1 MSSIINFFDKDI
13 TMYYHDIN
21 NNCAV
26 NKSIK
31 SGRIWEKKLINIYQ
45 QFVNKESI
53 VLDIGSNLGS
63 HTVPL
68 SLLCKEV
75 YSFEA
80 QKKIYQLLSKTIKH
94 NNISN
99 VNLFNVIV
107 TRDGWKEAEFSNSED
122 GRASL
127 TCLRPNLKGY
137 TTLEKCMS
145 IDSIHFDRLDFIK
158 IDVEKSEWLVL
169 DGSVETIK
177 RHRPVIILET
187 YKTKTNMLR
196 LVNFC
201 NEYNYQFRYISGD
214 NYLLQQKKI

>member
-1 MSSIINFFDKDI
+1 MTSIINFFNTDI
-13 TMYYHDIN
+13 TMYYHNID

-45 QFVNKESI
+45 QFVNKESV

-63 HTVPL
+63 HTIPL

-80 QKKIYQLLSKTIKH
+80 QKKIYQLLSKTIEY
-94 NNISN
+94 

-107 TRDGWKEAEFSNSED
+107 TRDGWDKAEFSNSED

-127 TCLRPNLKGY
+127 TCLRPRLEGY
-137 TTLEKCMS
+137 TTMEKCIS
-145 IDSIHFDRLDFIK
+145 IDKLDLDKIDFVK
-158 IDVEKSEWLVL
+158 IDVEMCEWHVL
-169 DGSVETIK
+169 DGMSVTIK
-177 RHRPVIILET
+177 KYKPTIILET
-187 YKTKTNMLR
+187 YKTKTNMLN

-201 NEYNYQFRYISGD
+201 NEFGYKFKYISGD
-214 NYLLQQKKI
+214 NYLLTQK